1 MSLAHPCY
9 RSLFSHEYGVLIAAF
24 GLLLSLLLGPPT
36 EAAEPNTSVVRFE
49 NPLSRVE
56 ATSQQLGGINTIV
69 QDSYGFIWM
78 GGENG
83 VARYDG
89 HKLRVYQA
97 DPQNPRTLP
106 SSYTTG
112 LAVDQDGSLWQATEG
127 GLSRYHPETDDFTR
141 IRSLGDASFAAEAV
155 VGLAVAQD
163 NTLYVGST
171 AALHAINPE
180 RTEMSVYPFGAD
192 WDSATGA
199 FTHFQHNP
207 DDPRSLRVN
216 IVVDRDREPR
226 PEPLPSRDRHL
237 QSLRPQ
243 PQKPE

>member
-24 GLLLSLLLGPPT
+24 GLLLSLLPGLPA
-36 EAAEPNTSVVRFE
+36 EAAEPNTPVVRFE

-112 LAVDQDGSLWQATEG
+112 RAVDQAGSLWQATEG
-127 GLSRYHPETDDFTR
+127 GWSRYHPETGEFTR
-141 IRSLGDASFAAEAV
+141 IRSLRAASLAAEAV
-155 VGLAVAQD
+155 AGLAGPPYT
-163 NTLYVGST
+163 TLYLGSP
-171 AALHAINPE
+171 AALHPIPPG
-180 RTEMSVYPFGAD
+180 RTQTSVSPFGAE

-199 FTHFQHNP
+199 FTHFQHTP
-207 DDPRSLRVN
+207 DAPRSLRVN
-216 IVVDRDREPR
+216 IVVDRGRPPR
-226 PEPLPSRDRHL
+226 PAPLPSRDRHL
-237 QSLRPQ
+237 QSL
-243 PQKPE
+243 